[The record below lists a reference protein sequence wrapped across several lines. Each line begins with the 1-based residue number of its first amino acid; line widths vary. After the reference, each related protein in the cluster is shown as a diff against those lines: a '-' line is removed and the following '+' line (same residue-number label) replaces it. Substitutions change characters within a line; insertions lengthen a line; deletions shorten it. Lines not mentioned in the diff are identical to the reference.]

1 MLEKC
6 SLKRSATVRT
16 EALFTV
22 DNIFVVDNV
31 FFAMNSKLASFF
43 VIIQS
48 TSVVVP
54 AKTIE
59 TVELHS
65 AEIVPINARQR
76 GASKFSP
83 DNNYH

>member
-16 EALFTV
+16 EAWFTV

-31 FFAMNSKLASFF
+31 FLQWTVNSLRFF

-65 AEIVPINARQR
+65 AEMVPINARQR

>member
-1 MLEKC
+1 
-6 SLKRSATVRT
+6 
-16 EALFTV
+16 
-22 DNIFVVDNV
+22 
-31 FFAMNSKLASFF
+31 MNSKLASFF

-65 AEIVPINARQR
+65 AEMVPINARQR